1 MAAGRWLV
9 ALAWSAIAVAQ
20 ALAADGRLPA
30 TGGAMQVEGTA
41 GGGLVPWAVIAGLSA
56 PGQQDWTVGATYAD
70 TGDYDLRVVGAQWS
84 WHDRVELSL
93 AHQRL
98 GLDGLRRALEL
109 PYSSLHQDVLGAK
122 LRLAG
127 DLIYGD
133 WPQIALGVQYKH
145 LRDFELPQAIG
156 AEDDD
161 GIDAYLAVSR
171 LFLDGPFHRNLL
183 LNGTVRA
190 TRANE
195 LGLLGFGGGSSGGY
209 DFVFEGSAALFLD
222 PHLAVGAEYRQKP
235 DRLSFARERDWWDAF
250 VAWFPNAHW
259 SIVAAWVDF
268 DSIAGLDGQH
278 GAYLSVQASF

>member
-1 MAAGRWLV
+1 MTAGRRLAALALSAMAAV
-9 ALAWSAIAVAQ
+9 SAA
-20 ALAADGRLPA
+20 AADGRLLA
-30 TGGAMQVEGTA
+30 TGGAMQAEGAA

-84 WHDRVELSL
+84 WHNRLELSL

-98 GLDGLRRALEL
+98 SLDGLRRALDL
-109 PYSSLHQDVLGAK
+109 PQSSLRQDVLGAK
-122 LRLAG
+122 VRVAG
-127 DLIYGD
+127 DLIYGG
-133 WPQIALGVQYKH
+133 WPQVSLGLQYKR
-145 LRDFELPQAIG
+145 LRDFDLPRAVG
-156 AEDDD
+156 AADDD
-161 GIDAYLAVSR
+161 GIDAYVAASR

-183 LNGTVRA
+183 LNATVRA

-195 LGLLGFGGGSSGGY
+195 LGLLGFGGGDSGGY
-209 DFVFEGSAALFLD
+209 DFVFEGGAALFLE
-222 PHLAVGAEYRQKP
+222 PRLALGAEYRQKP
-235 DRLSFARERDWWDAF
+235 DRLSFAREHDWWDAF
-250 VAWFPNAHW
+250 VAWFPNRHW